1 MGNGLNSV
9 KATVNDF
16 YWLGFWG
23 KFGKLSQFGLV
34 TFVNVAVG
42 FLGITA
48 PAFSQTYNQETQPII
63 TPIQPS
69 IVPIQPRITPVDLQK
84 NQFVQ
89 PRNNQLPVSPV
100 PPAQS
105 NMEKPNDELPILIYR
120 CSNPVTCQ
128 LPLISI

>member
-1 MGNGLNSV
+1 MGNGLNLV
-9 KATVNDF
+9 KATFNDF
-16 YWLGFWG
+16 YRLGFWG
-23 KFGKLSQFGLV
+23 NFGKLSQFGLV
-34 TFVNVAVG
+34 SFVNVAVG
-42 FLGITA
+42 FSGITA

-69 IVPIQPRITPVDLQK
+69 IIPIQPSITPVDLQK
-84 NQFVQ
+84 NQQVQ
-89 PRNNQLPVSPV
+89 PRLNQPQVSPL

-105 NMEKPNDELPILIYR
+105 SSQKQDDESPVLIYR

>member
-1 MGNGLNSV
+1 MGNRLNLV

-16 YWLGFWG
+16 YRLGLRANFD
-23 KFGKLSQFGLV
+23 KLSQFWLV
-34 TFVNVAVG
+34 TFVNLAVG
-42 FLGITA
+42 FSGIAA
-48 PAFSQTYNQETQPII
+48 PAFSQTYNQETQLTI

-69 IVPIQPRITPVDLQK
+69 IIPIQPRITPVDLQK
-84 NQFVQ
+84 NQLVQ
-89 PRNNQLPVSPV
+89 PRSNQRQLSPV

-105 NMEKPNDELPILIYR
+105 NSKKQNDELPVLIYR

>member
-1 MGNGLNSV
+1 MGNGLNLV

-16 YWLGFWG
+16 CGLDVRSN
-23 KFGKLSQFGLV
+23 FGKLSQFWLV
-34 TFVNVAVG
+34 TFLNFTVG

-48 PAFSQTYNQETQPII
+48 PAFSQTYNRETQPTI

-69 IVPIQPRITPVDLQK
+69 IIPIKPTITPVDLPK
-84 NQFVQ
+84 NQQFQ
-89 PRNNQLPVSPV
+89 PQINQPPVSPL
-100 PPAQS
+100 PPAS
-105 NMEKPNDELPILIYR
+105 SDTKKPNYELPILIYR